1 MVLALILSVT
11 FAIVFCVLFFD
22 DRGTLKELKD
32 EVKSLQG
39 ENLNLKQVN
48 ERLGSEGKGSR
59 DLLPLDA
66 DLIAEA
72 VKFNGYVPVKGED
85 SVSFMVQGER
95 YFITTDR
102 LPYTIVVKQYGI
114 DQSKYDT
121 GLMRLAADQTT
132 HNRVLGKVVLSEDGD
147 ALTFYVGGVECQY
160 GNFRDSLVEMV
171 RIVDGLDNDFGTN
184 YNRLLDE
191 RTGKEQAQEQP
202 DPSTISLEDYVTNP
216 NKTVS

>member
-1 MVLALILSVT
+1 MILSVT

-59 DLLPLDA
+59 DQLPLDA

-121 GLMRLAADQTT
+121 DLMRLAAEQTGRDDFAVIE
-132 HNRVLGKVVLSEDGD
+132 NEAVALIQVLQNIKKVTVLDPYIGPASVFVFISVYNKKPGGI
-147 ALTFYVGGVECQY
+147 TFLC
-160 GNFRDSLVEMV
+160 
-171 RIVDGLDNDFGTN
+171 
-184 YNRLLDE
+184 RLLC
-191 RTGKEQAQEQP
+191 
-202 DPSTISLEDYVTNP
+202 Y
-216 NKTVS
+216 

>member
-59 DLLPLDA
+59 DQLPLDA

-102 LPYTIVVKQYGI
+102 LPYTIVV
-114 DQSKYDT
+114 
-121 GLMRLAADQTT
+121 
-132 HNRVLGKVVLSEDGD
+132 
-147 ALTFYVGGVECQY
+147 
-160 GNFRDSLVEMV
+160 
-171 RIVDGLDNDFGTN
+171 
-184 YNRLLDE
+184 
-191 RTGKEQAQEQP
+191 
-202 DPSTISLEDYVTNP
+202 
-216 NKTVS
+216 